1 MTRAWGRP
9 EDSGAT
15 SSGPFSW
22 ARLFE
27 QFFSADP
34 HEAASA
40 AATFARTIRFW
51 IVRLGVRDAEVSSDD
66 LVQDV
71 LLELTRSRAH
81 IVDAGSLGG
90 WLRTTTVRK
99 VQDRWRGARRTVRR
113 ENAAAVESML
123 APVLLPEEHVLRKQ
137 DHSDLLEAIERLPP
151 LLRACVQLQL
161 RGLSEAE
168 IAERLDATG
177 LDPAPIRRHSVK
189 NWLRKARGELRS
201 ALLDKHS

>member
-1 MTRAWGRP
+1 M
-9 EDSGAT
+9 
-15 SSGPFSW
+15 SSGFAW

-27 QFFSADP
+27 QFFSSDP

-40 AATFARTIRFW
+40 AATFARMIRFW
-51 IVRLGVRDAEVSSDD
+51 IGRLGVRDAELSSDD

-71 LLELTRSRAH
+71 LLELTRSRSR
-81 IVDAGSLGG
+81 IVEVHALGG

-99 VQDRWRGARRTVRR
+99 VQDRWRVAQRTARR
-113 ENAAAVESML
+113 ENAAPIECL
-123 APVLLPEEHVLRKQ
+123 PAPVLLPEDHVLRKQ
-137 DHSDLLEAIERLPP
+137 DHSDLLEAIGRLPP
-151 LLRACVQLQL
+151 LLRECVQLQL

-168 IAERLDATG
+168 IAERLDASG
-177 LDPAPIRRHSVK
+177 LDAAPVRRHSVK